1 MGSAVNSVQQRRTV
15 SKGGGTNNVPKYV
28 KLQVAYLTFLAAGK
42 GYSRRI
48 PFDLG
53 MEVMDPIVK
62 PSYQLLF
69 LVFLDNLSKGYQ
81 WNRKKRRKPLTSNE
95 EIRHTILHK
104 TAPRTQL
111 MHRQLHDCTTP
122 TERNE

>member
-69 LVFLDNLSKGYQ
+69 LDNLSKGYQ
-81 WNRKKRRKPLTSNE
+81 WNRKKRRKPLMSNE
-95 EIRHTILHK
+95 EIRHTILYM